1 MSRHDNNQL
10 ARDGEHWALD
20 ELKRQGHDAQ
30 LYGGTYSFDILIANR
45 ARIEVKTSFL
55 GKTDNYSQRWQF
67 SFNRYGR
74 FCADLLLCICA
85 PDTEN
90 LHIIAVTRRGIDF
103 CCGGDWQSPQ
113 WLLLKPDCTIEVVVN
128 DLDQVVGYG
137 CGEPDLSRWI
147 GEDGRWKIA

>member
-85 PDTEN
+85 PDNFPDSEPLTVF
-90 LHIIAVTRRGIDF
+90 IIPRQALAEGQQKITIPNTDPQCYGGKYAQGRDAWDAVEQIVALCEEFVEED
-103 CCGGDWQSPQ
+103 
-113 WLLLKPDCTIEVVVN
+113 
-128 DLDQVVGYG
+128 
-137 CGEPDLSRWI
+137 EPI
-147 GEDGRWKIA
+147 PF